1 MQELIQ
7 NIVSQSQ
14 ENLDYIFIIMGIP
27 IYLFLAIQ

>member
-14 ENLDYIFIIMGIP
+14 ENLHYGYTNLFISSNSVK
-27 IYLFLAIQ
+27 